1 MNFLLIPDKFK
12 GSLTAK
18 DVIASISKGIL
29 SADSTSKIQS
39 IIASD
44 GGDGFLDAIS
54 NNQTLQEINVDT
66 VDPLMRSI
74 IAPYLINRATNTAYV
89 ELAKASGLELLK
101 DNERNVMKTTTYGTG
116 VQIKDAIAK
125 GATTIYLGLGGSAT
139 NDAGMG
145 IAKAL
150 GYTFFDKNKK
160 ELEPIGRNLSQIF
173 TIDKTN
179 AFNAK
184 QVSFY
189 AVNDV
194 DNPLFGTNGAAYVY
208 GKQKG
213 ANEEVIKILD
223 AGLFHLNELAVEQLN
238 QKNAFVPGSGAA
250 GGTAYGLK
258 TFLRAEYIN
267 GVEFLLQLAEVSNL
281 LETQKIDYIITGEGK
296 IDSQTINGKLVKGVL
311 ELGQRYDIPVVAIC
325 GKLDIEKEELSQ
337 LGLEH
342 VIQIY
347 EPSKGMEYSMKNASK
362 AIEDLIF
369 DFFKNKWNTIV

>member
-18 DVIASISKGIL
+18 EVIALISKGIL
-29 SADSTSKIQS
+29 SADSASKIQS
-39 IIASD
+39 VIASD

-54 NNQTLQEINVDT
+54 NNQTLQEIQVDT

-74 IAPYLINRATNTAYV
+74 IAPYLLNKAMNTAYI

-101 DNERNVMKTTTYGTG
+101 DSERNVMKTTTYGTG
-116 VQIKDAIAK
+116 LQINDAITK

-139 NDAGMG
+139 NDGGIG

-150 GYTFFDKNKK
+150 GYVFFDKNKK
-160 ELEPIGRNLSQIF
+160 ELEPIGSNLSQIV

-179 AFNAK
+179 FFKA
-184 QVSFY
+184 QEVSFY

-194 DNPLFGTNGAAYVY
+194 DNPLYGTNGAAYVC

-213 ANEEVIKILD
+213 ANEEEIKTLD
-223 AGLFHLNELAVEQLN
+223 AGLIHLNKLALAQLS

-250 GGTAYGLK
+250 GGAAYGLK
-258 TFLRAEYIN
+258 TFLGAKYIN

-311 ELGQRYDIPVVAIC
+311 QLGQRYNIPVVAIC
-325 GKLDIEKEELSQ
+325 GKLDIEKEELSR
-337 LGLEH
+337 LGLEQ
-342 VIQIY
+342 VMQTY

-362 AIEDLIF
+362 GIENQIF
-369 DFFKNKWNTIV
+369 DFFRNK